1 VKKYAWIAVLIWSL
15 PVWAEPSDLK
25 GAYEHTKTQIDEDE
39 QTHRQVLAT
48 LYNINKK
55 MRAMS
60 KKRGQLTDNMLAM
73 RGDVQNLAQTIVH
86 LEGRTTTQ
94 RQELSRRL
102 SAMYRLNTQVALRLI
117 FSSSSMAELDRNM
130 KYLKRVSD
138 RDYRMIKEYEEN
150 LQNLKAQRSK
160 LAQKV
165 ERLASLQRD
174 LKRQEGLLVGEQK
187 SKAALLEK
195 LSVRQKQML
204 SQLQKLRV
212 REDGSLV
219 AEFFEK
225 KGDLISPA
233 EGPVDQD
240 FGFVEDSELKFRLSH
255 KGLFYKTPSNT
266 SVVATFHGRVVFVGQ
281 VPGYGWTVIVDHGDH
296 YRTVYASLSSVNV
309 VMDEIVDEGQ
319 EIAAAGTSPLHRTN
333 GVYFEI
339 RHFSDAI
346 DPAAWI
352 KDNHSKRV
360 SQLTTY

>member
-1 VKKYAWIAVLIWSL
+1 MVLSVLSLTPIWAQNSDVKTT
-15 PVWAEPSDLK
+15 
-25 GAYEHTKTQIDEDE
+25 YEHTKTQIDEDE

-73 RGDVQNLAQTIVH
+73 RGDVQNLAETISY
-86 LEGRTTTQ
+86 LEDRTNTQ

-102 SAMYRLNTQVALRLI
+102 SALYRLNTQVTLRLI
-117 FSSSSMAELDRNM
+117 FSSSSVADLDRNM

-138 RDYRMIKEYEEN
+138 RDYRMIKEYEVN
-150 LQNLKAQRSK
+150 LLTLKAQRKK
-160 LAQKV
+160 LAEKV
-165 ERLASLQRD
+165 ERLAKIQTD

-195 LSVRQKQML
+195 LSVRQKMML

-212 REDGSLV
+212 REDGTL
-219 AEFFEK
+219 ADEFFER
-225 KGDLISPA
+225 KGSLITPTD
-233 EGPVDQD
+233 GVLDHD
-240 FGFVEDSELKFRLSH
+240 FGFIEDTSLKFRLSH
-255 KGLFYKTPSNT
+255 KGLFYRAAPNT
-266 SVVATFHGRVVFVGQ
+266 AVVATFHGRVVFVGQ
-281 VPGYGWTVIVDHGDH
+281 VPGYGWTIILDHGDH
-296 YRTVYASLSSVNV
+296 YRTVYASLDAVNV
-309 VMDEIVDEGQ
+309 VNDEVVDEGQ
-319 EIAAAGTSPLHRTN
+319 EIATAGSSPLHRAN

-352 KDNHSKRV
+352 KDNHNKRV
-360 SQLTTY
+360 SQLTTF